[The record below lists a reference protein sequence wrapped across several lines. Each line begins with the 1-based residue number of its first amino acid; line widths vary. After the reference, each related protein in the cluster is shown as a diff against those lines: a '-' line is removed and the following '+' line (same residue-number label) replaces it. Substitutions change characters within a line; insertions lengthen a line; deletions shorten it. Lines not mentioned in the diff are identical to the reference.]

1 MRNLRLLAYCLLFSV
16 FSQAWALS
24 EQVVYPQAGDIY
36 AKHHLYPVA
45 LLELVLGYHDEKL
58 SAVPSQD
65 FMTQGRAVI
74 QLKQAKDIDV
84 LWTMTSTQRE
94 QEILPIRIPIYKGL
108 IGWRLFLT
116 NPLHLAKSKNPND
129 FNALREAVMIQG
141 HDWPDTEILELNGF
155 NVLKV
160 PNYEGFFKVLS
171 LNRAE
176 LFPRSL
182 IEVWDELDSYGNRNI
197 VLEPNSIISYPTA
210 TYFFVSPDNT
220 RLANIIETG
229 LRKSLEDGKF
239 NALFNK
245 HYAERINKANLSERT
260 HFRLSNPLLP
270 KETPLK
276 DKSLWFSLDKD

>member
-1 MRNLRLLAYCLLFSV
+1 M

-24 EQVVYPQAGDIY
+24 EQVVYPQAGEIY

-45 LLELVLGYHDEKL
+45 LLELVLSYHDEKL
-58 SAVPSQD
+58 TATPSQD
-65 FMTQGRAVI
+65 FMPQGRAII
-74 QLKQAKDIDV
+74 QLSQAKDIDV

-116 NPLHLAKSKNPND
+116 NPTHLANNKSPSNINTLKQ
-129 FNALREAVMIQG
+129 AIMIQG
-141 HDWPDTEILELNGF
+141 HDWPDTEILAFNGF

-160 PNYEGFFKVLS
+160 PNYEGFFKILS

-197 VLEPNSIISYPTA
+197 VLEPDTIISYPTA

-220 RLANIIETG
+220 RLASIIKTG
-229 LRKSLEDGKF
+229 LRKSLNDGKF
-239 NALFNK
+239 DALFSK
-245 HYAERINKANLSERT
+245 HYAERINKANLRERT

-270 KETPLK
+270 KETPLN
-276 DKSLWFSLDKD
+276 DKSLWFNLDHD